1 VLCKKSSLQI
11 RNLWSGST
19 QAHTVRDETKT
30 TSSASRMPAPRMGL
44 RRHGRSCLLV
54 AMAAVTAGAG
64 TVTGTGNVT
73 CPSTDRVMPG
83 YSIFQGGIAAASTTV
98 DNQTACCALCHG
110 DYKDECQGWEWI
122 DRTKVQCMGTEH
134 VPSFALPAAHQVA
147 AHRSY
152 T

>member
-1 VLCKKSSLQI
+1 
-11 RNLWSGST
+11 
-19 QAHTVRDETKT
+19 
-30 TSSASRMPAPRMGL
+30 MPAPRMGL

-73 CPSTDRVMPG
+73 GPSTDSVMPG
-83 YSIFQGGIAAASTTV
+83 YSIVQGGIAAASTTV
-98 DNQTACCALCHG
+98 DDQTACCALCHG

-122 DRTKVQCMGTEH
+122 DRTKVQCMGTVN
-134 VPSFALPAAHQVA
+134 VPSFALRAAHQVA